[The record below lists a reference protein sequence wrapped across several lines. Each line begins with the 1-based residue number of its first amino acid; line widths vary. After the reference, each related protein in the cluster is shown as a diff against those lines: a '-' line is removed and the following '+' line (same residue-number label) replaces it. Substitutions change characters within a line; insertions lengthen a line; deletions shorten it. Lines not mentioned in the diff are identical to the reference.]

1 MFKGQRFLERI
12 KLINLSIRTKLLL
25 IYLLCVLIPTI
36 VFSYAFYSST
46 VNSAR
51 KEELIQLQQSV
62 DRIGAAI
69 DANALGAIEL
79 SNIIFPDEAMYEYIN
94 MEHADNKQSLD
105 KYNDYMRDAWN
116 RILPYNTNIVVFSV
130 YTNND
135 TVLNGRHLTRIDS
148 SVMRYDWYEKYMQQ
162 DENPVFICH
171 YDEVIASTAQVK
183 SVSFFRKLDYYYN
196 KAYKPFLKVTFQ
208 ANMFGKIMKTE
219 SLPGNLYVVNDSD
232 QIAAQSLWSGNN
244 YTEKGLLPFDSVRIG
259 PGQIVLSTPIK
270 FMSGWKVV
278 CVLNRDFMGNSFSVN
293 WGQIA
298 LLVLSVTVF
307 SSAVILAIS
316 SSLYKRIALLVD
328 HMGKVSKEEYNL
340 IPEKDRGNDE
350 IGLLITSMNSMI
362 TKIRLLIEDVYKAKI
377 RETQL
382 ELHKKQSELNALQCQ
397 VNPHFMFN
405 VLETIRIKSYLRNE
419 FETSRIVKYMSRLF
433 RKLLLWNDDLI
444 SLKEETDFIKE
455 YLEIQQYRFEDE
467 LKFDISVD
475 EGLQRL
481 KVPKMALQAFVDNAC
496 EHGFSEST
504 GLKQVSISARV
515 EGGAAVLSV
524 FDNGKGMAPEQA
536 RDIENVESK
545 GIGIKNVIGRLRLY
559 YEEGFRFEIRSV
571 PGEYTQIVLSLDMEA
586 MRRCGYV

>member
-1 MFKGQRFLERI
+1 MRGRRRILEKM
-12 KLINLSIRTKLLL
+12 KLINVSIRTKLLL

-36 VFSYAFYSST
+36 VFSYAFFSST

-51 KEELIQLQQSV
+51 KEELIQFQQSV

-69 DANALGAIEL
+69 DANAMSAIEL
-79 SNIIFPDEAMYEYIN
+79 SNVIFPDESMYEYIN
-94 MEHADNKQSLD
+94 REYTDSKHSLD
-105 KYNDYMRDAWN
+105 DYNSYMRDAWN

-130 YTNND
+130 YTDNG

-148 SVMRYDWYEKYMQQ
+148 SVMRYDWYKKYTQQ
-162 DENPVFICH
+162 AENPVFICH
-171 YDEVIASTAQVK
+171 SDEFIASTAQVK
-183 SVSFFRKLDYYYN
+183 SVSFFRKLDYYYSKN
-196 KAYKPFLKVTFQ
+196 YSPFLKVTFQ
-208 ANMFGKIMKTE
+208 ANMFSKIMKTE
-219 SLPGNLYVVNDSD
+219 PLPGNLYVVNNEN
-232 QIAAQSLWSGNN
+232 QIVSQSISSGND
-244 YTEKGLLPFDSVRIG
+244 YTGTEFLPFDSVQTA
-259 PGQIVLSTPIK
+259 PGQTVLSTPVK
-270 FMSGWKVV
+270 FMEGWKVV
-278 CVLNRDFMGNSFSVN
+278 CILNRDFMGNSFSIN
-293 WGQIA
+293 WGQLAI
-298 LLVLSVTVF
+298 LVLSVTAF
-307 SSAVILAIS
+307 SSAVILALS
-316 SSLYKRIALLVD
+316 SSLYKRIAVLVD
-328 HMGKVSKEEYNL
+328 HMGRVSKEEYNL

-405 VLETIRIKSYLRNE
+405 VLETVRIKSYLRNE

-475 EGLQRL
+475 ESLMRM
-481 KVPKMALQAFVDNAC
+481 KIPKMALQAFVDNAC

-504 GLKQVSISARV
+504 GLKQVRISARV
-515 EGGAAVLSV
+515 EGEAAVLGV
-524 FDNGKGMAPEQA
+524 YDNGKGMAPEQVQG
-536 RDIENVESK
+536 IECVDSR
-545 GIGIKNVIGRLRLY
+545 GIGIRNVIGRLKLY
-559 YEEGFRFEIRSV
+559 YGDNYRFEIRSV
-571 PGEYTQIVLSLDMEA
+571 PGEFTEIVLTLDMEE